1 MAEKMTLVLNMPERD
16 EIGWILERDGSI
28 ANLDILGTPLV
39 VYNINK
45 FRTAKREIEC
55 VIVPEGHHTIISMIG
70 NYLPDI
76 EIKEYGKLKP
86 ELKDGDLAI
95 PVNSVVSLDGE
106 IFTARELVYPW
117 DILSAMSEILT
128 KEVLTSV
135 ISPKAV
141 ISETAVISGP
151 CIISDGVVI
160 DDFCKIKGPVY
171 IGPRTRI
178 GTGSLIRQSMIGE
191 DSVIGFSCEIAK
203 SYFAG
208 QDNMAHL
215 DVVLDSVLGKN
226 VWSGAFLGTTNVL
239 LNKKSVKYKMGDE
252 MRETGLNHFGA
263 IIGHDASI
271 GAATITLPGRFIPPE
286 TTVPPGTVF
295 TGRPDPTK

>member
-1 MAEKMTLVLNMPERD
+1 VK
-16 EIGWILERDGSI
+16 G
-28 ANLDILGTPLV
+28 
-39 VYNINK
+39 
-45 FRTAKREIEC
+45 EIEC
-55 VIVPEGHHTIISMIG
+55 VFVPEGHPAIVTMIRH
-70 NYLPDI
+70 YLPEI
-76 EIKEYGKLKP
+76 EVGEYGKKRP
-86 ELKDGDLAI
+86 ELRDGGLAI
-95 PVNSVVSLDGE
+95 PINSVVLLGE
-106 IFTARELVYPW
+106 KGFTTKGLVYPW

-128 KEVLTSV
+128 REVVSSV
-135 ISPKAV
+135 ISQSAV

-151 CIISDGVVI
+151 CIISDGVMI
-160 DDFCKIKGPVY
+160 DDFCKIRGPVY
-171 IGPRTRI
+171 IGPRTKI

-191 DSVIGFSCEIAK
+191 DSVIGFTCEIAK
-203 SYFAG
+203 SYLAG

-252 MRETGLNHFGA
+252 MIETGLNHFGV

-286 TTVPPGTVF
+286 STLAPGTVF